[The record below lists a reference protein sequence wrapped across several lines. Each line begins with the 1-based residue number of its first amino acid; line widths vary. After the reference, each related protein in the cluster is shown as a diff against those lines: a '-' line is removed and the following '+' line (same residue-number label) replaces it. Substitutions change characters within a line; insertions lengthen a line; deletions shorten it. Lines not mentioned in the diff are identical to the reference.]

1 MRILILALLIT
12 SISAAEPDPSFPDRY
27 YVIEAVHTYATSA
40 NGAAV
45 QGEVIKRYVLKGLRR
60 ERIGEI
66 DYLTG
71 RTPSDDNVLIDGSNW
86 SSILIPAHHVRVLA
100 GVNDV
105 KALLQRNAPNAALGV
120 IVK

>member
-1 MRILILALLIT
+1 MRILILAILIT
-12 SISAAEPDPSFPDRY
+12 AASAAEPDPSFPDRY
-27 YVIEAVHTYATSA
+27 YVVEAVHTYAT
-40 NGAAV
+40 NGTSV
-45 QGEVIKRYVLKGLRR
+45 QGEVVKRYVLKGLRR

-66 DYLTG
+66 DYLIG

-105 KALLQRNAPNAALGV
+105 KALLQRNAPNAGLGV
-120 IVK
+120 VVK